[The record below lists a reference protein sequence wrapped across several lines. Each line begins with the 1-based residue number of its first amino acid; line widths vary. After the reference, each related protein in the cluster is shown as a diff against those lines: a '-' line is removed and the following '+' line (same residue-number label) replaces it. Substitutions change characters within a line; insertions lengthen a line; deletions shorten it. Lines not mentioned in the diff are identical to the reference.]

1 MGIVLWYGMNK
12 RVKAL
17 SQELEVLNGSML
29 AVELMLVR
37 IDNDPKLIELGQ
49 KYLDIL
55 DIVRVKVDNEYNK
68 ALEELWYTP

>member
-1 MGIVLWYGMNK
+1 MNK

-29 AVELMLVR
+29 AVELMLVN

-49 KYLDIL
+49 NYLDIL

-68 ALEELWYTP
+68 ALEEL

>member
-1 MGIVLWYGMNK
+1 MNK
-12 RVKAL
+12 RAKAL

-37 IDNDPKLIELGQ
+37 IEDHHLNDPKLIELGQ
-49 KYLDIL
+49 NYLDIL

-68 ALEELWYTP
+68 ALGEL

>member
-1 MGIVLWYGMNK
+1 MNK

-37 IDNDPKLIELGQ
+37 IEDHHLNDPKLIKLGQ
-49 KYLDIL
+49 NYLDIL

-68 ALEELWYTP
+68 ALGEL

>member
-1 MGIVLWYGMNK
+1 MNK
-12 RVKAL
+12 KVKAL

-49 KYLDIL
+49 NYLDIL
-55 DIVRVKVDNEYNK
+55 DIVQECVANKYNK
-68 ALEELWYTP
+68 ALGEL

>member
-1 MGIVLWYGMNK
+1 
-12 RVKAL
+12 
-17 SQELEVLNGSML
+17 ML

-49 KYLDIL
+49 NYLDIL

-68 ALEELWYTP
+68 ALEEL

>member
-1 MGIVLWYGMNK
+1 MNK

-49 KYLDIL
+49 NYLDIL

-68 ALEELWYTP
+68 ALGEL

>member
-1 MGIVLWYGMNK
+1 
-12 RVKAL
+12 
-17 SQELEVLNGSML
+17 ML

-49 KYLDIL
+49 NYLDIL

-68 ALEELWYTP
+68 ALGEL

>member
-1 MGIVLWYGMNK
+1 MNK

-37 IDNDPKLIELGQ
+37 IEDHHLNDRKLIELGQ
-49 KYLDIL
+49 NYLDIL

-68 ALEELWYTP
+68 ALEEL

>member
-1 MGIVLWYGMNK
+1 MNK

-37 IDNDPKLIELGQ
+37 IEDHHLNDPKLIELGQ
-49 KYLDIL
+49 NYLDIL
-55 DIVRVKVDNEYNK
+55 DIVQECVANKYNK
-68 ALEELWYTP
+68 ALGEL

>member
-1 MGIVLWYGMNK
+1 MNK

-37 IDNDPKLIELGQ
+37 IEDHHLNDPKLIELGQ
-49 KYLDIL
+49 NYLDIL

-68 ALEELWYTP
+68 ALGELWYTP

>member
-1 MGIVLWYGMNK
+1 MNK

-49 KYLDIL
+49 NYLDIL

-68 ALEELWYTP
+68 ALEEL

>member
-1 MGIVLWYGMNK
+1 MNK

-49 KYLDIL
+49 NYLDIL
-55 DIVRVKVDNEYNK
+55 DIVKVKVDNEYNK
-68 ALEELWYTP
+68 ALGEL

>member
-1 MGIVLWYGMNK
+1 MNK

-49 KYLDIL
+49 NYLDIL
-55 DIVRVKVDNEYNK
+55 DIVQEYVANKYNK
-68 ALEELWYTP
+68 ALGEL

>member
-1 MGIVLWYGMNK
+1 MNK

-37 IDNDPKLIELGQ
+37 IEDHHLNDPKLIELGQ
-49 KYLDIL
+49 NYLDIL

-68 ALEELWYTP
+68 ALGEL

>member
-1 MGIVLWYGMNK
+1 MNK

-17 SQELEVLNGSML
+17 SRELEVLNGSML

-49 KYLDIL
+49 NYLDIL

>member
-1 MGIVLWYGMNK
+1 MNK

-49 KYLDIL
+49 NYLDIL

-68 ALEELWYTP
+68 ALGELWYTP

>member
-1 MGIVLWYGMNK
+1 MNK

-29 AVELMLVR
+29 AVELMLVN

-49 KYLDIL
+49 NYLDIL

-68 ALEELWYTP
+68 ALGEL

>member
-1 MGIVLWYGMNK
+1 MNK

-37 IDNDPKLIELGQ
+37 IEDHHLNDPKLIELGQ
-49 KYLDIL
+49 NYLDIL

-68 ALEELWYTP
+68 ALEEL

>member
-1 MGIVLWYGMNK
+1 MNK

-37 IDNDPKLIELGQ
+37 IEDHHLNDPKLIELGQ
-49 KYLDIL
+49 NYLDIL
-55 DIVRVKVDNEYNK
+55 DIVKVKVDNEYNK
-68 ALEELWYTP
+68 ALGEL

>member
-1 MGIVLWYGMNK
+1 MNK

-49 KYLDIL
+49 NYLDIL

>member
-1 MGIVLWYGMNK
+1 MNK

-37 IDNDPKLIELGQ
+37 IEDHHLNDSKLIELGQ
-49 KYLDIL
+49 NYLDIL

-68 ALEELWYTP
+68 ALGEL

>member
-1 MGIVLWYGMNK
+1 MNK
-12 RVKAL
+12 RAKAL

-29 AVELMLVR
+29 AVELMLVN

-49 KYLDIL
+49 NYLDIL

-68 ALEELWYTP
+68 ALQEL

>member
-1 MGIVLWYGMNK
+1 MNK

-17 SQELEVLNGSML
+17 SRELEVLNGSML

-49 KYLDIL
+49 NYLDIL

-68 ALEELWYTP
+68 ALEEL